1 MDIFITV
8 DKQKMR
14 CNNNVRSFV
23 AGTQE
28 FVLFNFLLSD
38 EWDNL
43 TTYAQFTQNGKSYN
57 VYLDSDDSA
66 YLPPEIKEGICNLA
80 LRGTRENTIAVTEP
94 IKLNLSSNP
103 IQGDLASTGITLT
116 LYEQLVNKIDNFFDD
131 NDDLN
136 VVVEN
141 VLKRYIEEGK
151 LVGMTIEKNSIDLDK
166 LKDDSFSTND
176 EIKEYLK
183 MDGE

>member
-80 LRGTRENTIAVTEP
+80 LRGTRGNTIAVTEP
-94 IKLNLSSNP
+94 IQLSITANP
-103 IQGDLASTGITLT
+103 IKGDVKSTGVTLT
-116 LYEQLVNKIDNFFDD
+116 LYEQLVNKVDS
-131 NDDLN
+131 LL
-136 VVVEN
+136 E
-141 VLKRYIEEGK
+141 
-151 LVGMTIEKNSIDLDK
+151 
-166 LKDDSFSTND
+166 DDSLIVQTTERVLQEYLDDGKFAAMALGDHSIEVKKLTYDAIATND
-176 EIKEYLK
+176 EIKDYLALK
-183 MDGE
+183 

>member
-43 TTYAQFTQNGKSYN
+43 TTYAQFTQNGKS
-57 VYLDSDDSA
+57 
-66 YLPPEIKEGICNLA
+66 
-80 LRGTRENTIAVTEP
+80 
-94 IKLNLSSNP
+94 
-103 IQGDLASTGITLT
+103 
-116 LYEQLVNKIDNFFDD
+116 
-131 NDDLN
+131 
-136 VVVEN
+136 
-141 VLKRYIEEGK
+141 LK
-151 LVGMTIEKNSIDLDK
+151 
-166 LKDDSFSTND
+166 
-176 EIKEYLK
+176 
-183 MDGE
+183 